1 MPHFLQYSQ
10 KILLLINL
18 SLGEVYADTGIF
30 ALVLV
35 AGLTCKFKISL
46 KNVLIMTNLFFFR
59 FAWQNATAWNK
70 MERHQWRSLEIISNN
85 SVFCPI
91 TRTNAIFS

>member
-46 KNVLIMTNLFFFR
+46 KNVLIMTNLFFFS
-59 FAWQNATAWNK
+59 FCLAKCDCVEQNGKAPVALLRNYF
-70 MERHQWRSLEIISNN
+70 EQFRILSNHQD
-85 SVFCPI
+85 
-91 TRTNAIFS
+91 